1 VLVSADGHCTIKVRA
16 VPARRERAILRIHH
30 AYGDISGAA
39 LSPDGELLAMAET
52 EGVYLWDVPGP
63 K

>member
-1 VLVSADGHCTIKVRA
+1 VLVSADGHCTIKVG
-16 VPARRERAILRIHH
+16 ARLARKERATLRIHQ

-39 LSPDGELLAMAET
+39 LSPDGELLATAGT
-52 EGVYLWDVPGP
+52 GGVHLWDVRRP